1 MKITFSFTDAHYQE
15 LVERAH
21 FMGVSRTAVILLHLY
36 LYEGV
41 FSDLSQE
48 ELQLD
53 LNPCEVERNSIQVL
67 VPDPLLSKYQHHKT
81 YFLSGSAY
89 FTGFLNVVI
98 EKTTGLWHTSP
109 TLQERTPTTLSLDQ
123 RIIDQVEDFSKETGL
138 QFSVFAAYYVTYAPL
153 PLGTPRS
160 YEATDKVQF
169 GLRLT
174 DRAHYQL
181 KERAIRKKMKPNQ
194 VLSLGFQDFMDK
206 KILPGGY

>member
-1 MKITFSFTDAHYQE
+1 MVKCANF
-15 LVERAH
+15 L
-21 FMGVSRTAVILLHLY
+21 GVSRIAVIFLRLY
-36 LYEGV
+36 LYEES
-41 FSDLSQE
+41 FTDLSQE
-48 ELQLD
+48 ELQLA
-53 LNPCEVERNSIQVL
+53 LTPCEIERNSIQVTVPNTL
-67 VPDPLLSKYQHHKT
+67 VGMYQHHKT
-81 YFLSGSAY
+81 YFMLGSAY

-138 QFSVFAAYYVTYAPL
+138 QFSVIAAYYVTYAPL

>member
-67 VPDPLLSKYQHHKT
+67 VPDPLVSKYQHHKT

-98 EKTTGLWHTSP
+98 EKTTEIGRASCR
-109 TLQERTPTTLSLDQ
+109 ER
-123 RIIDQVEDFSKETGL
+123 V
-138 QFSVFAAYYVTYAPL
+138 
-153 PLGTPRS
+153 
-160 YEATDKVQF
+160 
-169 GLRLT
+169 
-174 DRAHYQL
+174 
-181 KERAIRKKMKPNQ
+181 
-194 VLSLGFQDFMDK
+194 
-206 KILPGGY
+206 

>member
-21 FMGVSRTAVILLHLY
+21 FMGVSRTAIILLHLY
-36 LYEGV
+36 LYEGI
-41 FSDLSQE
+41 FFDLSLE

-53 LNPCEVERNSIQVL
+53 LNPCEVARNSIQVL
-67 VPDPLLSKYQHHKT
+67 VPDPLVSKYQHHKT

-138 QFSVFAAYYVTYAPL
+138 QFSVIATYYLTYAPL
-153 PLGTPRS
+153 PEGERRS
-160 YEATDKVQF
+160 YEATEKVQF
-169 GLRLT
+169 GVRLT
-174 DRAHYQL
+174 DWAHIRL
-181 KERAIRKKMKPNQ
+181 KERAAVKQLKPNQ
-194 VLSLGFQDFMDK
+194 VLSLGFQDFIEK
-206 KILPGGY
+206 KVLPRGY